1 MANLNEVKIEGTIV
15 SKVSKTELESGLKLA
30 NFILK
35 TDGNHPVYVMVKV
48 AGKRPIEL
56 EKGQH
61 IWLKGS
67 LANMR
72 RQDGSYEIGISSN
85 GSYKVH
91 ENNSIQTKPNVEV
104 LDSIQV
110 EEESEPSGFRNIA
123 TRSSRRKNK

>member
-1 MANLNEVKIEGTIV
+1 MATNEVKIEGTIV
-15 SKVSKTELESGLKLA
+15 SKVSKVNLEEGLKIA

-35 TDGNHPVYVMVKV
+35 TDGKHPTYILVKFV
-48 AGKRPIEL
+48 GRKPIEL

-67 LANMR
+67 LGNIKKV
-72 RQDGSYEIGISSN
+72 DGSYELGIN
-85 GSYKVH
+85 AKAYKVH
-91 ENNSIQTKPNVEV
+91 DDNSIQTKPNVEV

-110 EEESEPSGFRNIA
+110 EEESEPSGFRNIG

>member
-1 MANLNEVKIEGTIV
+1 MANLNEVKVEGTIV
-15 SKVSKTELESGLKLA
+15 SKVTKTELESGLKLA

-35 TDGNHPVYVMVKV
+35 TDGDHPVYVMVKV

-85 GSYKVH
+85 GLYKVH
-91 ENNSIQTKPNVEV
+91 EDNQSPYPVKPNLEA

-110 EEESEPSGFRNIA
+110 EDEEPTGFKGVR
-123 TRSSRRKNK
+123 TTRRKQR

>member
-1 MANLNEVKIEGTIV
+1 MATNEVKIEGTIV
-15 SKVSKTELESGLKLA
+15 SKVSKVNLEEGLKLS

-35 TDGNHPVYVMVKV
+35 TDGKHPTYILVKFV
-48 AGKRPIEL
+48 GRKPIEL

-67 LANMR
+67 LGNIKKA
-72 RQDGSYEIGISSN
+72 DGSYELGIN
-85 GSYKVH
+85 ATAYKVH
-91 ENNSIQTKPNVEV
+91 DDNSIQTKPNVEI

-110 EEESEPSGFRNIA
+110 EEDEEPTGFRNIG